1 MENLNLPPFDVKVDF
16 TGRFPRVYDT
26 LRQKL
31 VALTPE
37 EWVRQH
43 FVNFLIAHLGY
54 PRSLMAN
61 EIGIELNNTRRR
73 CDTVVFDREGAP
85 LVIVEYKAPE
95 VTITQEVF
103 DQVVRYNM
111 VLQARYLM
119 VSNGLCH
126 YCVKVDY
133 KEKKV
138 EFLAEIPPYGEM
150 V

>member
-1 MENLNLPPFDVKVDF
+1 MENLNLPSFDIKVDF

-26 LRQKL
+26 LRRKL

-43 FVNFLIAHLGY
+43 FVNFLVAHLGY
-54 PRSLMAN
+54 PAPLMAN

-73 CDTVVFDREGAP
+73 CDTVVFDREARP
-85 LVIVEYKAPE
+85 LVIVEYKAPD
-95 VTITQEVF
+95 VTITQDVF

-126 YCVKVDY
+126 DCVRVDY
-133 KEKKV
+133 SAKKV
-138 EFLAEIPPYGEM
+138 EFLAEIPPYGEL